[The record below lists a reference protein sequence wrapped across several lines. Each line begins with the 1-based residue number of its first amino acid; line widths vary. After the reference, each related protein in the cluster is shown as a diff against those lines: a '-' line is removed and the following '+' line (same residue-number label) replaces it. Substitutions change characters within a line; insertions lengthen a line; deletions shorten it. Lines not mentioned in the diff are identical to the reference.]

1 MSSPDIEQV
10 KSESAMQNW
19 LGFAPGNEP
28 NRYQLTFCNR
38 HIGNPM
44 IRSVHGGVTA
54 SMIEMSAEFT
64 LRGQLETVAD
74 IHIVSSS
81 IDYLRVTKDVDLH
94 SRTNIVRISRRLAFI
109 DVLCWQDSEEIPVAR
124 GTCTLRIHRQS

>member
-1 MSSPDIEQV
+1 
-10 KSESAMQNW
+10 MQNW
-19 LGFAPGNEP
+19 LGFAPCKEP
-28 NRYQLTFCNR
+28 NRYQLAFCNR

-54 SMIEMSAEFT
+54 SMIEMSAEFA
-64 LRGQLETVAD
+64 LRTQLGDVAD

-109 DVLCWQDSEEIPVAR
+109 DILCWQDNEDIPVAR